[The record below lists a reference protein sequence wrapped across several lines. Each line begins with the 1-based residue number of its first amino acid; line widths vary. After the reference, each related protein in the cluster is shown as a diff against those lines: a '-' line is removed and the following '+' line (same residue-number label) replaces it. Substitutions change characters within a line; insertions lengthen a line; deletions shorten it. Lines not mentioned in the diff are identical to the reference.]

1 MKNMLILNKISFK
14 FAINTMLTMLC
25 LVIVFHLFVLSQII
39 PFNIVWGGKFENVT
53 QMRSF
58 EITSVLINLFMIFI
72 IAIKGQ
78 YIKFDLPIRLI
89 NIILWLFVLLFT
101 LNTIG
106 NLFAKT
112 STEALVFTPLTLV
125 SSVLCVRI
133 VMGV

>member
-1 MKNMLILNKISFK
+1 MLILNKISFK